1 MRYHRKKRG
10 YNELIDK
17 GIAPADGCL
26 PRSGFVQQ
34 VNQPDPQLVGEFSC
48 SFKRIAVYKVNR

>member
-10 YNELIDK
+10 YNKLIDK

-34 VNQPDPQLVGEFSC
+34 IAPPDRYSAGAS
-48 SFKRIAVYKVNR
+48 